1 MKIHMK
7 KRVGGG
13 RFKRKQQPPRGA
25 LKNGNRVGMPS
36 LDKGKYRPIR
46 SQECHFFTDRSMA
59 EWEILKGEY
68 TGTLGQEPAHK
79 IVVAPALQ
87 SECQCQIGAGDP
99 PMLLPPDPEETS
111 PPTAEEERR
120 WQDKNERTITSWQSD
135 VIETCLDAADEG
147 ATIASCTRDLLTSA
161 AYLAYQFAITTP
173 SSPGWELFTI
183 TGDCA
188 ECPCGTEVHPPTPH
202 SMSEGERRWHERF
215 ARACSPLRTKVIETC
230 MDAADHGA
238 TIAQYTRDRIL
249 NTAVITYQFATR
261 ILSVRGEP

>member
-1 MKIHMK
+1 MKIHMR

-13 RFKRKQQPPRGA
+13 RFKRMQQLPSGA

-36 LDKGKYRPIR
+36 LDKGKYRAIR
-46 SQECHFFTDRSMA
+46 SQECQICLDRSMD
-59 EWEILKGEY
+59 EWEKLKGEY
-68 TGTLGQEPAHK
+68 TGSPGQEPAHK
-79 IVVAPALQ
+79 VTVAPAPET
-87 SECQCQIGAGDP
+87 ECLFWAGDL
-99 PMLLPPDPEETS
+99 PMLLPPNPEETS
-111 PPTAEEERR
+111 PPTPEDERR

-135 VIETCLDAADEG
+135 VIETCLDAADDG
-147 ATIASCTRDLLTSA
+147 ATIASCTRDLLTST
-161 AYLAYQFAITTP
+161 AYMAYQFAITTP

-183 TGDCA
+183 SGDCA
-188 ECPCGTEVHPPTPH
+188 ECPCKTEVHPPTPH

-215 ARACSPLRTKVIETC
+215 ARACSPLRAKVIETC